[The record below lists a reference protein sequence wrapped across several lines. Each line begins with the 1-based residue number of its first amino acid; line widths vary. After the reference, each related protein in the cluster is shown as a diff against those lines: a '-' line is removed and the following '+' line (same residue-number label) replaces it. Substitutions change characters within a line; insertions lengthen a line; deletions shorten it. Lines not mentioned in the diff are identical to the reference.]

1 MMDLTKKKYEANVIA
16 DQVSI
21 DIILFLHF
29 GSTCPEEKGPTYWSE
44 SNIVLFFWNVNKTK
58 LKDVNK
64 FLF

>member
-21 DIILFLHF
+21 GIILFLHF
-29 GSTCPEEKGPTYWSE
+29 DSNCPKEKAPIYWSE
-44 SNIVLFFWNVNKTK
+44 SNIVLFFWKVNKTK